1 MKSTKLIALVGGAVA
16 ATAFASAEAQ
26 ARDNQSEFFQRDR
39 YEAVLDRYQEA
50 FDPEP
55 VRLGSLVLNSELGLG
70 AEYNDNV
77 FAADSEAV
85 GTGIDEETDVILR
98 VAPTIDLRSDLTRH
112 AFGARLQVDHREYTD
127 LDSESATNLR
137 GELSGRLDVTRT
149 FDVEGTFFA
158 SDQVEGRRDANNQA
172 VFAEPVSFQTT
183 GARAVARFT
192 RDRIRLRA
200 IYQAE
205 QFSYDD
211 VPLIAGGEFDLSE
224 RDFDAQFL
232 RGRAAYAVSPDIA
245 IFVQGEL
252 NQRNYDEDILI
263 NGALESRDSE
273 GFAAQVGVNFEL
285 PVLIRGDIAVGVL
298 EDDVD
303 SEAIADVDGLSLDAN
318 VQWFPTRLTTV
329 TFDASRRTTDAGL
342 VSAGSAT
349 AQDFGVR
356 VDHELLRNVLLF
368 GQARLGQREFEAN
381 DRDDDLFDARVGATY
396 KLNKRVHLDGYVQR
410 FSRDSNF
417 AGNDFDQ
424 NLVGLALRLFP

>member
-127 LDSESATNLR
+127 LDSESATNVR